1 MKERYPHFKSN
12 DSLVEKMHTIR
23 TTSHATYNCNYHF
36 VWIPKYRKPLLK
48 HEKLKEIL
56 EKILKGQSESRE
68 WEVLALE
75 IQPDHLHLFLSVPP
89 SWSPSEVVNILK
101 GNTSRQLRLVFP
113 FLKTIIRKSLW
124 ADGYYVST
132 AGFISQEQVRKYI
145 DEQSKRL
152 NLRFE
157 KELDNDTKEELDKSI
172 LDYCSIPTK
181 DKSLDILEEFL

>member
-1 MKERYPHFKSN
+1 M
-12 DSLVEKMHTIR
+12 
-23 TTSHATYNCNYHF
+23 
-36 VWIPKYRKPLLK
+36 K

-56 EKILKGQSESRE
+56 EKILRGQSESRE
-68 WEVLALE
+68 WEVLAIE

-132 AGFISQEQVRKYI
+132 AGYVSQEQVRKYI
-145 DEQSKRL
+145 DEQSRRL

-157 KELDNDTKEELDKSI
+157 KDLDKDTKEELDKSI
-172 LDYCSIPTK
+172 LDYLSIPPNPEG
-181 DKSLDILEEFL
+181 LGILEEFL

>member
-1 MKERYPHFKSN
+1 LRNRYEHFKPK
-12 DSLVEKMHTIR
+12 DDLKEKLSTVR
-23 TTSHATYNCNYHF
+23 SSSHATFNCNYHF

-48 HEKLKEIL
+48 HEKVKEIL
-56 EKILKGQSESRE
+56 EKILRGQSESRE

-132 AGFISQEQVRKYI
+132 AGFVSQEQVRKYI

-172 LDYCSIPTK
+172 LDYCSIPPS
-181 DKSLDILEEFL
+181 DKSEGILEEFL